1 MRSRSRRQ
9 ARIRL
14 LSRLVAALLI
24 AVGVFLALGLIA
36 PTQTRYARTLLGA
49 QRAIAQQYGV
59 PIPSRV
65 AEEIYRRL
73 PDIPLENGYT
83 SRRTGT
89 VDPEDTFLS
98 RMIRYHTLIK
108 GRSPISRF
116 DWKLTLADYLGINEP
131 MVPGSYPGAINLT
144 SNPLEADIAVVNQF
158 TRAQREALVNTLV
171 AFFNPSVLNPPP
183 QLTPSGLAAERP
195 PQDAPP
201 VGRGSTQPLPLEPRP
216 GDAQLLMP

>member
-9 ARIRL
+9 TRIRL
-14 LSRLVAALLI
+14 LSRLIAALLI
-24 AVGVFLALGLIA
+24 AAGMLLALGLIA
-36 PTQTRYARTLLGA
+36 PTQTRYANSPLGA

-73 PDIPLENGYT
+73 PEIPLENNYI
-83 SRRTGT
+83 SQRTGA

-144 SNPLEADIAVVNQF
+144 TNPLEADTAVVNQF
-158 TRAQREALVNTLV
+158 TRAQRDALVNTLV

-183 QLTPSGLAAERP
+183 QLTPSGVSAET
-195 PQDAPP
+195 PQQNAPP

>member
-9 ARIRL
+9 TRIRL
-14 LSRLVAALLI
+14 LSRLIAALLI
-24 AVGVFLALGLIA
+24 AAGMLLAMGLIA
-36 PTQTRYARTLLGA
+36 PTQTRYANSPLGA

-73 PDIPLENGYT
+73 PDMPLANEYV
-83 SRRTGT
+83 SQRTGA

-98 RMIRYHTLIK
+98 RMIRYHMLIK

-144 SNPLEADIAVVNQF
+144 TNPLEADTAIVNQF
-158 TRAQREALVNTLV
+158 TRAQRDALVNTLV

-183 QLTPSGLAAERP
+183 QLTPSGVSAET
-195 PQDAPP
+195 PQQNAPP

>member
-14 LSRLVAALLI
+14 VSRLIAALLI
-24 AVGVFLALGLIA
+24 AAGVLLALAMIA
-36 PTQTRYARTLLGA
+36 PTQARYANSSLVA
-49 QRAIAQQYGV
+49 QQAIAQQYGI

-73 PDIPLENGYT
+73 PDVPLANEYI
-83 SRRTGT
+83 SQRTGA
-89 VDPEDTFLS
+89 VDPEDTLLS

-131 MVPGSYPGAINLT
+131 IVPGAYPGAINLT
-144 SNPLEADIAVVNQF
+144 TNPLEADAALVSQF
-158 TRAQREALVNTLV
+158 TRAQRDALVNTLV

-183 QLTPSGLAAERP
+183 QLTPSGLANEQ
-195 PQDAPP
+195 PQQAAPP

>member
-9 ARIRL
+9 TRIRL
-14 LSRLVAALLI
+14 LSRLIAALLI
-24 AVGVFLALGLIA
+24 AAGMLLALGLIA
-36 PTQTRYARTLLGA
+36 PTQTRYANSPLGA

-73 PDIPLENGYT
+73 PEIPLENNYI
-83 SRRTGT
+83 SQRTGA

-144 SNPLEADIAVVNQF
+144 TNPLEADTAVVNQF
-158 TRAQREALVNTLV
+158 TRAQRDALVNTLV

-183 QLTPSGLAAERP
+183 QLTPSGVFAET
-195 PQDAPP
+195 PQQNAPP

>member
-14 LSRLVAALLI
+14 ISRLIAALLM
-24 AVGVFLALGLIA
+24 AAGVLLALGLIA
-36 PTQTRYARTLLGA
+36 PQTRYASTLLGA

-59 PIPSRV
+59 PVPSRV

-73 PDIPLENGYT
+73 PEIPLENGYT
-83 SRRTGT
+83 SQRTGT

-144 SNPLEADIAVVNQF
+144 TNPLEADTAIVNQF
-158 TRAQREALVNTLV
+158 TRTQREALVNTLV

-183 QLTPSGLAAERP
+183 QLTPSGMAAED
-195 PQDAPP
+195 PQQDTPP